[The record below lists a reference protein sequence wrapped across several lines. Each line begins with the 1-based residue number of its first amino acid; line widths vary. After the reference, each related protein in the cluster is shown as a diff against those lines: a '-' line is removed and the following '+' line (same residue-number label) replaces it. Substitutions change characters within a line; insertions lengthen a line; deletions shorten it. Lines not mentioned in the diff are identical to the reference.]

1 MILTPLLLAACGDD
15 AETSAAD
22 ATPAAA
28 APSQT
33 QAAAAPSTPA
43 DGTPSVPL
51 RLTPEGLLGYPAA
64 APGAPPPPAG
74 PPPTSTTAAAPPQE
88 PPEDTPPS
96 EAEVRG
102 LYEGI
107 MFTYAFDACG
117 LPLIG
122 EAARKDIEQRI
133 EICPNPPL
141 RKDAFRTVYHRA
153 IEVAEQDP
161 DKMRASD
168 GRACPDRRE
177 FLRRVM
183 SHAGELTFDDARPTD
198 CGLLSPA
205 PPGPAPATPPA
216 DASATPGAQK
226 PF

>member
-1 MILTPLLLAACGDD
+1 MRILSLMMVLTPLLLAACGDASD
-15 AETSAAD
+15 PPT
-22 ATPAAA
+22 AA
-28 APSQT
+28 APA
-33 QAAAAPSTPA
+33 QAQPIPPPAPGP
-43 DGTPSVPL
+43 VPL
-51 RLTPEGLLGYPAA
+51 RLTPEGLLGLTAAPPNAPAA
-64 APGAPPPPAG
+64 RSPGAP
-74 PPPTSTTAAAPPQE
+74 SVSAAPAQE
-88 PPEDTPPS
+88 PPEDALPS

-122 EAARKDIEQRI
+122 ETARQDIEQKI

-153 IEVAEQDP
+153 LEVAAQNPE
-161 DKMRASD
+161 KTRASA
-168 GRACPDRRE
+168 GKACPDKRD

-183 SHAGELTFDDARPTD
+183 SHAGELEFDDNRPPD
-198 CGLLSPA
+198 CGLLNPPPPGA
-205 PPGPAPATPPA
+205 PPVDGTEP
-216 DASATPGAQK
+216 SRGGK

>member
-15 AETSAAD
+15 AETPAAD
-22 ATPAAA
+22 AAPAATASAPAATPAEA
-28 APSQT
+28 
-33 QAAAAPSTPA
+33 
-43 DGTPSVPL
+43 TPSVPL

-74 PPPTSTTAAAPPQE
+74 AANATAAAPPQQ
-88 PPEDTPPS
+88 PPEDAPPS

-122 EAARKDIEQRI
+122 EAARRDIEQRI

-161 DKMRASD
+161 DKMRASA
-168 GRACPDRRE
+168 GRACPDKRE

-183 SHAGELTFDDARPTD
+183 SHAGELTFDDAHPAD

-205 PPGPAPATPPA
+205 PPGTAPANPA
-216 DASATPGAQK
+216 TDASAPPGAQK